1 MEKPGFTESY
11 WVGVTCTA
19 TKVWVRGSGGGPSQ
33 ERPWQRGWSKA
44 LRAQPSPES
53 QTVSLRHRTE
63 AGSPVCIWRRRWV
76 FKWLENY
83 TRSQDSIVW
92 AVRCCKEFW
101 NQWNF
106 SLVFASVDCLQP
118 GELEEVP
125 FSRWDKWGPEDHIN
139 SGRDLI
145 FSMTGL
151 QGFPPPP
158 TLSPSFL
165 PSFLWS
171 FLSKVKRKLLYT
183 PSWFWFCLQRPCVDS
198 HGSQKPDPC
207 RKLTAHREVGL
218 ASGWTPD
225 CVWDHILWSCLG
237 SWIGTRNLL
246 SEKATL
252 GWGEESELD
261 KVERSSALVCLPTLW
276 ACVSPQQNTAGMSNF
291 SLACLEKGPFKEI
304 YFLWN
309 NLYYNVAADRHVRI
323 LLAIGGET
331 LCQVAMI
338 FVLFSLCVYVCVWCY
353 QESEQ
358 RTHGS

>member
-1 MEKPGFTESY
+1 MRQ
-11 WVGVTCTA
+11 
-19 TKVWVRGSGGGPSQ
+19 VRPRKTYKQCQRFNFLNDRASGLLPYS
-33 ERPWQRGWSKA
+33 
-44 LRAQPSPES
+44 LPSP
-53 QTVSLRHRTE
+53 
-63 AGSPVCIWRRRWV
+63 
-76 FKWLENY
+76 
-83 TRSQDSIVW
+83 
-92 AVRCCKEFW
+92 
-101 NQWNF
+101 
-106 SLVFASVDCLQP
+106 
-118 GELEEVP
+118 
-125 FSRWDKWGPEDHIN
+125 
-139 SGRDLI
+139 
-145 FSMTGL
+145 
-151 QGFPPPP
+151 
-158 TLSPSFL
+158 L

-171 FLSKVKRKLLYT
+171 FLSKVKHKLLYT

-207 RKLTAHREVGL
+207 GKLTAHREVGL
-218 ASGWTPD
+218 VSGRTPD

-331 LCQVAMI
+331 FCQVVMI
-338 FVLFSLCVYVCVWCY
+338 FVLFSLCVYDVIRKVSKGPMDHKEIHRKRNSAFIY
-353 QESEQ
+353 
-358 RTHGS
+358 